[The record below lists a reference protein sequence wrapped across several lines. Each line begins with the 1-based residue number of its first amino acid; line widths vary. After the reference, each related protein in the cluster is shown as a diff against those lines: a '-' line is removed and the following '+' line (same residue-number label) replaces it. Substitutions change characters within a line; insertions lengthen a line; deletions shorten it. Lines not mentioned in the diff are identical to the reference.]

1 MLELTGGP
9 QERDASD
16 HKDGRVLGRDASGNK
31 LFGGSCNGSS
41 LLSESGSS
49 SLDGDGGPC
58 FDWVSKQI
66 TGRGSE
72 GGRGGRALECCCRF
86 SMLQNVGNCVSH
98 PRGLMATQVNDAEEA
113 REIERKRER
122 EKDRERERER
132 EKERER

>member
-31 LFGGSCNGSS
+31 LFGGSRNGSS

-58 FDWVSKQI
+58 FDWVSKQN

-72 GGRGGRALECCCRF
+72 GGG
-86 SMLQNVGNCVSH
+86 
-98 PRGLMATQVNDAEEA
+98 EEGFGVLLSFLVA
-113 REIERKRER
+113 SKHWELCIPPTRI
-122 EKDRERERER
+122 DGHTG
-132 EKERER
+132 

>member
-16 HKDGRVLGRDASGNK
+16 HKDGRVLGRDASGHK
-31 LFGGSCNGSS
+31 LFGGSRNGSS

-72 GGRGGRALECCCRF
+72 GGGRGGLW
-86 SMLQNVGNCVSH
+86 SVVVVSRCFKSLGTVY
-98 PRGLMATQVNDAEEA
+98 PTNTD
-113 REIERKRER
+113 
-122 EKDRERERER
+122 
-132 EKERER
+132 